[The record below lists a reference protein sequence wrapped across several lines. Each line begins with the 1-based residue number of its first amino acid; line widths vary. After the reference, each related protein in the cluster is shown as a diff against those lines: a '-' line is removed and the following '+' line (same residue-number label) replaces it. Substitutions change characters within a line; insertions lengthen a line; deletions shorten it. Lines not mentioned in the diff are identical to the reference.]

1 MDTADIIRGVVL
13 VILIAISA
21 FFSSAETAL
30 TTVNKIKLRS
40 LAESGNKRART
51 VLDITENSGKML
63 SAILI
68 GNNLVNISA
77 SSIATVMAVNIMGSA
92 GAGVAT
98 GILTF
103 LLLIFGEVTP
113 KRLPTI
119 HSEKLALRAGGIINA
134 LMTVLTPFIFIV
146 NALSALVL
154 RLTGTDPD
162 AKSDAITEEELIT
175 FLDVSQEDGVIEKDE
190 KKMINNVVDFGDA
203 VAKDIMI
210 PREDMCLL
218 PIDSSY
224 QRLLFVFRR
233 EHFTRYPIYEDTP
246 DNVIGIINVKD
257 IMLANDPDEFDL
269 RDYIR
274 KPHYTY
280 ENKKLSEML
289 TEMRQSGVNLTII
302 LNEYGSCSGMVT
314 MEDLLEEIV
323 GDIRDEYD
331 EEEQNLIRE
340 VGENEYLTEGHVK
353 LDDLNDRFELSLES
367 HAEYDSLGGLV
378 IEHLNKMPAVG
389 DEVRYENVLLRI
401 EKMQRRRIS
410 LIRMTILS
418 EKADTVETV
427 QE

>member
-13 VILIAISA
+13 VILIAMSA

-51 VLDITENSGKML
+51 VLDITEDSGKML

-98 GILTF
+98 GVLTF

-113 KRLPTI
+113 KTRATI
-119 HSEKLALRAGGIINA
+119 HSEKLALRAGGIISA

-154 RLTGTDPD
+154 RLTGTDPN

-218 PIDSSY
+218 PVDSSY

-257 IMLANDPDEFDL
+257 IMLANEPDEFDL

-340 VGENEYLTEGHVK
+340 VGENEYLIEGHVK

>member
-113 KRLPTI
+113 KRLATI